1 MGELCTFTL
10 HRMPLLQVGACPFTM
25 ATHAQQCPAHAAAAP
40 QPGQT
45 LRAGVAADDSWG
57 GVEDVVRPVLV
68 DHKHVWSNA
77 PDGLFCSPV
86 GIEASDLTS
95 LLERFEET
103 QGQRS
108 EVSQLRVSGRRL

>member
-1 MGELCTFTL
+1 MGELCTFIL
-10 HRMPLLQVGACPFTM
+10 HRMTLLQVGACPFTM
-25 ATHAQQCPAHAAAAP
+25 ATLSSI
-40 QPGQT
+40 QPRQT

-57 GVEDVVRPVLV
+57 GVEGVVRM
-68 DHKHVWSNA
+68 SGAA
-77 PDGLFCSPV
+77 PDGFFSSPV

-103 QGQRS
+103 EGQRS